1 MIFYRRERLVF
12 LPYLQCC
19 FCENPR
25 GLLQLIDLL
34 YLADHFRVLFIYPF
48 VIFFIVLDRVGT
60 RAVVVDAPLAP
71 GSVSGMPLG
80 TYLARS

>member
-48 VIFFIVLDRVGT
+48 VIFFIVLDIGSR
-60 RAVVVDAPLAP
+60 VVVDAPLAP
-71 GSVSGMPLG
+71 GSVSGMLLD
-80 TYLARS
+80 TYLAHS